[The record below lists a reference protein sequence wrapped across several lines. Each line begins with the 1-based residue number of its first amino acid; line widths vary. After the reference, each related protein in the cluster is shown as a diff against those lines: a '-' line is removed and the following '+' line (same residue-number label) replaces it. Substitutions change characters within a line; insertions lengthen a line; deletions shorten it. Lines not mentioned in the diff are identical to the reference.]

1 MKTCTERLHQNQ
13 QIQMSLGEKFI
24 PNITSFY
31 SVSLALVS
39 AFCAA
44 TAIVLLSVWV
54 AGLETNGPV
63 SASIW
68 AVGFIFLGLAV
79 DNHEPKAFL
88 QLVTGIALLVLAW
101 FGSYVSP
108 EFVIVSGFLLA
119 GWVAASLFKH
129 LR

>member
-1 MKTCTERLHQNQ
+1 MVG
-13 QIQMSLGEKFI
+13 MDV
-24 PNITSFY
+24 TSGFNDCM
-31 SVSLALVS
+31 ALP
-39 AFCAA
+39 AQ
-44 TAIVLLSVWV
+44 AILLSVWGV
-54 AGLETNGPV
+54 GLETNGPV

-79 DNHEPKAFL
+79 DNNEPKAFL
-88 QLVTGIALLVLAW
+88 QLLTVIALLVLAW

-119 GWVAASLFKH
+119 GWVAASLFRH

>member
-1 MKTCTERLHQNQ
+1 MNTCTERLHQNR
-13 QIQMSLGEKFI
+13 QIQMSSGEKFI
-24 PNITSFY
+24 PNITSLY

-39 AFCAA
+39 AFSAA
-44 TAIVLLSVWV
+44 TAIVLLSVWA
-54 AGLETNGPV
+54 AGLETNELV

-88 QLVTGIALLVLAW
+88 QLITGAVLLVMAW
-101 FGSYVSP
+101 FGSHVSP
-108 EFVIVSGFLLA
+108 EFVVVSGFLLA
-119 GWVAASLFKH
+119 GWAAVSLFNH